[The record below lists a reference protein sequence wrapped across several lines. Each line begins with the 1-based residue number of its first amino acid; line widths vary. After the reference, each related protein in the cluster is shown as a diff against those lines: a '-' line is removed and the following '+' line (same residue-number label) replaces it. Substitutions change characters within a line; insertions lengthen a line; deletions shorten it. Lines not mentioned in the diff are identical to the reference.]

1 MGLTIDKIKD
11 EEARAI
17 LMEARKLG
25 EQIVE
30 ASLGH
35 KNFDSSGL
43 LIIGLAKLM
52 AQNTKQNVRIQ
63 A

>member
-11 EEARAI
+11 EEARAV
-17 LMEARKLG
+17 LMEARKFG

-30 ASLGH
+30 ESLGH

-43 LIIGLAKLM
+43 LLIGLAKLM
-52 AQNTKQNVRIQ
+52 AQNTKQNVRL
-63 A
+63 

>member
-1 MGLTIDKIKD
+1 MGLTIDNIKD
-11 EEARAI
+11 QEARAV

-43 LIIGLAKLM
+43 LIIGLAKLI
-52 AQNTKQNVRIQ
+52 AQKHDTKN
-63 A
+63 

>member
-1 MGLTIDKIKD
+1 MGLTIDNIKD
-11 EEARAI
+11 EEAREV

-30 ASLGH
+30 ASLCH
-35 KNFDSSGL
+35 KNFDSAGL

-52 AQNTKQNVRIQ
+52 AQKHDTKN
-63 A
+63 

>member
-11 EEARAI
+11 DEARAT

-43 LIIGLAKLM
+43 LIIGLAKLI
-52 AQNTKQNVRIQ
+52 AQKHDTKN
-63 A
+63 

>member
-1 MGLTIDKIKD
+1 MGLTIDNIKD
-11 EEARAI
+11 QEARAV

-43 LIIGLAKLM
+43 LIIGLAKLI
-52 AQNTKQNVRIQ
+52 AQNTKQNVRLQ